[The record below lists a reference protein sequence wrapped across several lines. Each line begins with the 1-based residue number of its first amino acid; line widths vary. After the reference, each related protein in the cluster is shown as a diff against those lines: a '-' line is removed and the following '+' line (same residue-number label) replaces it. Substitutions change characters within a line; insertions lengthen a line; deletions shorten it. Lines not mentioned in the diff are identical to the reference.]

1 MPILGNPLSIG
12 GGSSYKLLASQD
24 YTVNTTSTSA
34 TSIGTIDLDSAGWT
48 SDKIIYVR
56 VRDKAG
62 PRNGYFVGSDTFF
75 FNFQAASGSTSSLSV
90 RMCIIHRQSG
100 SSSFTSYATNS
111 NTGYGVYAR
120 NITSGGVVEIYR
132 RYNSTYSPTI
142 HGTYNVKIYALDY
155 CPDQGNP
162 FDYSSFS

>member
-24 YTVNTTSTSA
+24 YTVSTTSTSA
-34 TSIGTIDLDSAGWT
+34 TSVGTIDLGSIGWT

-56 VRDKAG
+56 IRDKAG
-62 PRNGYFVGSDTFF
+62 PRNNYFLGTDTFF
-75 FNFQAASGSTSSLSV
+75 FNYREASGSTTSLTIRGCFIHYRTNSSPNTYV
-90 RMCIIHRQSG
+90 
-100 SSSFTSYATNS
+100 ANS

-142 HGTYNVKIYALDY
+142 NGTYNVKIYALDY